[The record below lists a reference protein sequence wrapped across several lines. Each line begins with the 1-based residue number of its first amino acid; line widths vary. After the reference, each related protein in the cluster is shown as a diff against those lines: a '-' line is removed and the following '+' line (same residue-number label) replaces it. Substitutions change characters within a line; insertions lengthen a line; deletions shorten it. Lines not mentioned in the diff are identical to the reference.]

1 MAGEN
6 LFSSMQFSLDIWI
19 IILEELIIGDEH
31 AAADK
36 LEKIHF
42 AKKAIREHILNIA
55 DRQKPVEEKNG

>member
-1 MAGEN
+1 
-6 LFSSMQFSLDIWI
+6 MQFSLDIWI